1 MGGIMLKF
9 WSDRKKPEGE
19 SENLSGKVN
28 EDGEK
33 TPSPKDSDLPS
44 EALAKVLRILGRH
57 SFDVDQVETET
68 IEKEFEQWAM
78 HVLVGSPVSD
88 APEESGENTAP
99 RRDWATLN
107 QFVNSHRQK
116 EESYVTQ
123 SLHDLREVLW
133 MFTHTIGRA
142 ITEDQETDRQMAH
155 HLQILEGAAS
165 APSATE
171 MRQALLTTVEGIHNL
186 VKDRNQRQQARV
198 RQLGTKLQEVEAE
211 LGNARKQMAL
221 DPLTQLYNRAAL
233 DTQLER
239 LAGLSVLSGSSATL
253 FMVDIDHF
261 KQIND
266 TYGHRAGDT
275 VLRQLAD
282 RIVGAFPSR
291 TDFVARYGG
300 EELAV
305 VIKGGGDDLIHR
317 LGERLL
323 SVVRAQPFE
332 HEGTSI
338 PLTVSVGA
346 SELIS
351 GEEPSSWVERADRAL
366 YQAKAT
372 GRNRLCEGTMPSGSS
387 GSV

>member
-1 MGGIMLKF
+1 MGGMMFKF
-9 WSDRKKPEGE
+9 WSDRKKPAGE
-19 SENLSGKVN
+19 PENRSGPTDG
-28 EDGEK
+28 DGEK
-33 TPSPKDSDLPS
+33 TPSSQDGDLPS

-57 SFDVDQVETET
+57 SFDVDQMETDT
-68 IEKEFEQWAM
+68 IKKEFERWAM
-78 HVLVGSPVSD
+78 HVLVGSSVSD
-88 APEESGENTAP
+88 SPEEPSEERAP

-107 QFVNSHRQK
+107 QFVNAHRQK
-116 EESYVTQ
+116 EETYVTP
-123 SLHDLREVLW
+123 SLHDLREALW

-142 ITEDQETDRQMAH
+142 ITEDKETDRQMAH
-155 HLQILEGAAS
+155 HLQVLQGAAS

-171 MRQALLTTVEGIHNL
+171 MRQALLTTVEGINRL

-198 RQLGTKLQEVEAE
+198 HQLGAKLQEVEAE

-239 LAGLSVLSGSSATL
+239 LAGLSVLSGSPASL

-282 RIVGAFPSR
+282 RLVGAFPSR

-305 VIKGGGDDLIHR
+305 VIKGGGADVIHR

-323 SVVRAQPFE
+323 EVVRAKPYE
-332 HEGTSI
+332 HEGTAISM
-338 PLTVSVGA
+338 TVSVGA
-346 SELIS
+346 AELVS
-351 GEEPSSWVERADRAL
+351 GEEPGSWVERADRAL
-366 YQAKAT
+366 YHAKET
-372 GRNRLCEGTMPSGSS
+372 GRDRLCEETIPAESS